1 MVLYLMSPPRLRLLA
16 SSCPPQISPH
26 TLLMGYPSYSQ
37 LQTCVHDLHN
47 AVLNMQF
54 IYLFIVCLFPE
65 KILQSPVLLLSKD
78 CKLSIQPGP
87 LTHDE

>member
-1 MVLYLMSPPRLRLLA
+1 MALYLVSPPYPSLLA
-16 SSCPPQISPH
+16 LSCPPQISPH

-37 LQTCVHDLHN
+37 SQPCVHGLPN

-54 IYLFIVCLFPE
+54 IYLFIVCLSPE
-65 KILQSPVLLLSKD
+65 KILQSPVLLLSRH

-87 LTHDE
+87 STHDE